1 MTSFSRDPMFVIP
14 APYSGRPVCVGLVGM
29 KRYQGAEDGCFLQK
43 KSDTTSCLRSISL
56 AKYLN
61 SSVGLL
67 KSSRA
72 FFSSTSLNKWS
83 LAYLDRNHF
92 FSVTFSMVVKGGGS
106 LILWLWLVVPVFIV
120 IGCSC
125 LLGGQS
131 RPQVPGSPSIAHLAD
146 QSFTN
151 V

>member
-1 MTSFSRDPMFVIP
+1 MVRSATDRPLVNSQQTEMTLGQFVHWDAVPEEMTRIKQRHPTRVLRRNKESAARQRRMTSFSRDPMFVIP

-67 KSSRA
+67 ESSRP
-72 FFSSTSLNKWS
+72 FFSSTGLK
-83 LAYLDRNHF
+83 
-92 FSVTFSMVVKGGGS
+92 
-106 LILWLWLVVPVFIV
+106 
-120 IGCSC
+120 
-125 LLGGQS
+125 
-131 RPQVPGSPSIAHLAD
+131 
-146 QSFTN
+146 
-151 V
+151 